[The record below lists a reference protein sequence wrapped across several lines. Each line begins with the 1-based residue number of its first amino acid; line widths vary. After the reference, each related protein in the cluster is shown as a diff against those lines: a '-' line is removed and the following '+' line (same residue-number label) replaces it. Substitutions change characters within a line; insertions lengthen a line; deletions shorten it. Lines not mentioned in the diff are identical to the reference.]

1 MKLNVNFVCDVLTKN
16 ASDYNFKDDNGNT
29 VSGTSY
35 KLGCL
40 ASNEIGEL
48 KVKKDI
54 FDNVVT
60 GKQYEFSASID
71 SQYGRFQIV
80 SMKELK

>member
-16 ASDYNFKDDNGNT
+16 ASDYNFKDDNGKT

-48 KVKKDI
+48 KVKKDL
-54 FDNVVT
+54 FDAIST
-60 GKQYEFSASID
+60 GVSYEFTASID
-71 SQYGRFQIV
+71 SQYGRFQIL
-80 SMKELK
+80 SYKALK

>member
-1 MKLNVNFVCDVLTKN
+1 MKLNVKFVADVITKN
-16 ASDYNFKDDNGNT
+16 ASDYNFKNEDGVP

-40 ASNEIGEL
+40 SNNEIGEL

-54 FDNVVT
+54 YDSVQM
-60 GKQYEFSASID
+60 GKKYEICASID
-71 SQYGRFQIV
+71 SQYGRFQILSLV
-80 SMKELK
+80 ESK

>member
-16 ASDYNFKDDNGNT
+16 ASDYNFKNEDGNT

-35 KLGCL
+35 KIGCFDGK
-40 ASNEIGEL
+40 EVGEL
-48 KVKKDI
+48 KLKKDLY
-54 FDNVVT
+54 DMVLT
-60 GKQYEFSASID
+60 GKKYEFLASID